1 MTASMNHAPNVAVY
15 GAVGGVGVERRHGI
29 VVAEEN
35 VVAVVMLKVRIPEQ
49 RLVHDTP
56 RPARPRLVHPQP
68 TV

>member
-35 VVAVVMLKVRIPEQ
+35 VVAVVML
-49 RLVHDTP
+49 
-56 RPARPRLVHPQP
+56 
-68 TV
+68 